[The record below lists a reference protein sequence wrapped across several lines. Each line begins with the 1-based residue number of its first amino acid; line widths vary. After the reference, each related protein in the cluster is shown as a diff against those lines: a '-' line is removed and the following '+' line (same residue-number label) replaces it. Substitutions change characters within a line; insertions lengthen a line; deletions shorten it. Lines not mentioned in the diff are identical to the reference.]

1 MSLACLKLLL
11 RQQSA
16 SAAASG
22 DGSVCPGPLGR
33 LHTSSLILSDG
44 KGGGGVGLPTACRL
58 TNETDCNRVVVFRV
72 TQIGSDS
79 SRYAQLVLHLTV
91 DWLGSTLVA
100 TTTTTTTLIEL
111 PMEKSCQ

>member
-44 KGGGGVGLPTACRL
+44 KGGGGLPTACRL
-58 TNETDCNRVVVFRV
+58 TNETDCNQVVVFRV

-100 TTTTTTTLIEL
+100 TTTTTLIEL